1 MGKILHFIA
10 KETQGECFTS
20 FKYCYDNVAAPTIEY
35 DNGESSYIN
44 LKKYAEDEHN
54 PKPRDMRSRAE
65 ICMHGAPL
73 FRYFLDG
80 SRRVYKVDDIQYDK
94 KVFPIVSGQISVACC
109 SRELSEDYTFR
120 SFKHI
125 EEETY
130 PVLCLPVTANGEGID
145 PDIFFRN
152 LRDKINSL
160 PQLISAGVQIEKV
173 LYYRTKLEGRETFE
187 NKGIARIQDEMVDCE
202 KKIVSSLV
210 SRRLLTQDSYLIK
223 DGSIQYKPMKTGTF
237 KELAHIRNNYR
248 HVIGVSKKFNP
259 NLMRDLKDQSSAGQI
274 ARLPLYHRT
283 PAFLWQ
289 PGEEWG
295 NVNFAIW
302 YVRLRDIKRTESPYA
317 GIVKVEKMLMTGHE
331 NEYGLSTDEIDT
343 ITANLINERNP
354 VCYGTDARWAN
365 HLYPVYMTECYC
377 KNRFKSDYYFLNLF

>member
-1 MGKILHFIA
+1 M
-10 KETQGECFTS
+10 
-20 FKYCYDNVAAPTIEY
+20 
-35 DNGESSYIN
+35 
-44 LKKYAEDEHN
+44 
-54 PKPRDMRSRAE
+54 
-65 ICMHGAPL
+65 
-73 FRYFLDG
+73 
-80 SRRVYKVDDIQYDK
+80 YKVDDIQYDK

-109 SRELSEDYTFR
+109 SRELNEDYTFR
-120 SFKHI
+120 SFRHI

-145 PDIFFRN
+145 HDVFFRN

-173 LYYRTKLEGRETFE
+173 LYYRTKLEGHETFE

-223 DGSIQYKPMKTGTF
+223 DGSIQYKPMKTGNF

-331 NEYGLSTDEIDT
+331 AEYGLSTDEIDT